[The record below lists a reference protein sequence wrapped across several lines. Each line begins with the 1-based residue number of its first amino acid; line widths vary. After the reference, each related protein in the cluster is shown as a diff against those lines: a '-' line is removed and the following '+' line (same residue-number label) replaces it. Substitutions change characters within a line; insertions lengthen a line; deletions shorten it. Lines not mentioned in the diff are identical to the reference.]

1 MKKFTVSILGCGSRG
16 LVYSELINMKK
27 EFEITTLCDIDKE
40 QIDKVVHRGFSDEE
54 GEDFRNQINLSIGVE
69 E

>member
-1 MKKFTVSILGCGSRG
+1 MKKFTVAILGCGSRG

-40 QIDKVVHRGFSDEE
+40 QIDKIKNILDIDVPCFTDVKKF
-54 GEDFRNQINLSIGVE
+54 FR
-69 E
+69 